1 MTINVPFDLIAIP
14 KFQVQEPVAV
24 VVPEYVCV
32 DVVEKGET
40 KAAVSIITQCCAA
53 QLSIVHPFKSHCS
66 FDKPSISFLKDNF

>member
-1 MTINVPFDLIAIP
+1 MAIP
-14 KFQVQEPVAV
+14 EFQVQEPVAV